1 MKTSRKLCK
10 ILKHYEESER
20 NMRKDENNMQRYK
33 LKQIKGTK
41 IFSVQSGNQIFVK
54 LYTRKDTLAT

>member
-1 MKTSRKLCK
+1 MKTSRKLCE

-33 LKQIKGTK
+33 LK
-41 IFSVQSGNQIFVK
+41 
-54 LYTRKDTLAT
+54 